1 MPGIEDQPPSA
12 DQVSIIRQK
21 FQEYITE
28 NGKGTLIISSVL
40 NLALVRWYNKRFNLV
55 VKYSVFVTDNFDAL
69 DVQRVLTEDF
79 YVHRWFMHVFDMPGD
94 QIETCTNNMIKALKW
109 RKDENIR
116 GNYNH
121 KNDNLTP
128 LSQNFNF
135 RNHLQV
141 VILIF

>member
-40 NLALVRWYNKRFNLV
+40 NLALVRWSNNRFNPV

-116 GNYNH
+116 GN
-121 KNDNLTP
+121 D
-128 LSQNFNF
+128 
-135 RNHLQV
+135 
-141 VILIF
+141 